1 MADWAGF
8 LGATMLWVKA
18 AHIIFVIFLMAGLF
32 MMPRFFVYHHQCP
45 VGSDED
51 KKWIEREDRLRRI
64 ILNPSLTIVWLLGL
78 LLAFNG
84 NYWDKYEGYD
94 LDKNGVGDVPFHP
107 LSLFSVI
114 TENNPSAMLLFRSFM
129 ITLLDKSEKVL
140 PSITP
145 DNFVDKTPLMHSL
158 PL

>member
-84 NYWDKYEGYD
+84 NYWAETWFIAKFALVVALSGYHGWMIGYFKK
-94 LDKNGVGDVPFHP
+94 LQQGLRPLTEKQIRLLNEVPGVAAAII
-107 LSLFSVI
+107 VI
-114 TENNPSAMLLFRSFM
+114 LAVVRP
-129 ITLLDKSEKVL
+129 
-140 PSITP
+140 
-145 DNFVDKTPLMHSL
+145 
-158 PL
+158 